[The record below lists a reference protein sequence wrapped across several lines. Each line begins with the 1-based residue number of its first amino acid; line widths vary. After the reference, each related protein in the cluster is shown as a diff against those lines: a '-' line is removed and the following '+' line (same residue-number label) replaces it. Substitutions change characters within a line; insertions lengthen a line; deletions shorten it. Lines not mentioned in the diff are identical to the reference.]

1 MEMKA
6 STGSKKNLMQQDE
19 SENDDEVYEEYVT
32 RYAVYSKK
40 RHTDNKIKNGSNIKW
55 LKPLVVI
62 LILSV
67 AGLGVRLVM
76 TFLGPPSTPITTTTS
91 TTTATTTSTTT
102 STTTMKQLSP
112 IALLAPATAQGPTIL
127 KFQEF
132 DVRLESRKND
142 GIYEKKYEKLPIN
155 ATGN

>member
-1 MEMKA
+1 MKP
-6 STGSKKNLMQQDE
+6 STGSEKYLMQQDK

-40 RHTDNKIKNGSNIKW
+40 DHTNNKIKNASNKKW

-62 LILSV
+62 LVLSV

-76 TFLGPPSTPITTTTS
+76 TFLGPPSTPTTTTTS

-112 IALLAPATAQGPTIL
+112 KALLTQGPTIMD
-127 KFQEF
+127 FQEF
-132 DVRLESRKND
+132 DVRLESNKID

-155 ATGN
+155 ALGN